1 MATFSRGRRNKLA
14 KKEQPKKKP
23 KPPITEIHSTL
34 GRLIAIVLGLAT
46 LIGVPA
52 ALIAFWPRLTVTA
65 SGLHNESNA
74 YSETFMLTN
83 VGFLP
88 FENVRVAVEL
98 CSFKTAEDSMR
109 VSGCAT
115 NDPSEIIGFTADGW
129 NATEIRRDESLSV
142 VLSDVLDSNGG
153 RPSPSGIPS
162 FLTGLTIA

>member
-1 MATFSRGRRNKLA
+1 
-14 KKEQPKKKP
+14 
-23 KPPITEIHSTL
+23 
-34 GRLIAIVLGLAT
+34 
-46 LIGVPA
+46 
-52 ALIAFWPRLTVTA
+52 
-65 SGLHNESNA
+65 
-74 YSETFMLTN
+74 MLTN